1 MTSLLIGIA
10 AAGAGWLFGTR
21 TTRRIINEEVD
32 RRVAELEQR
41 LRQVSPAAAPP
52 RTAPAPAPAPAPVE
66 EISSETIAALSAAIC
81 AYLGKPARI
90 RRVRRVQSGI
100 NPWAQQGRVYV
111 MGSHALP
118 R

>member
-1 MTSLLIGIA
+1 MTSLLVGLI
-10 AAGAGWLFGTR
+10 AAGAGWLLGVR
-21 TTRRIINEEVD
+21 TTRRIVAEEVE

-41 LRQVSPAAAPP
+41 LRPAVPAASGPV
-52 RTAPAPAPAPAPVE
+52 PAPVAVAAMPATE
-66 EISSETIAALSAAIC
+66 EIAPETIAALSAAIC

-111 MGSHALP
+111 MGSHALS